1 MLVVPTL
8 CTAHSYSYELFHDQ
22 PKSSKPAVVHLLFE
36 LTLRHHRIP
45 HDTVLL
51 LKVCFKWWEMEGEER
66 RGEDKGGWNTLIKVL
81 KTR

>member
-22 PKSSKPAVVHLLFE
+22 PKSSKPAVVHFLFE

-51 LKVCFKWWEMEGEER
+51 LKVCFKRWEMEGEER
-66 RGEDKGGWNTLIKVL
+66 RRVAGIH
-81 KTR
+81 